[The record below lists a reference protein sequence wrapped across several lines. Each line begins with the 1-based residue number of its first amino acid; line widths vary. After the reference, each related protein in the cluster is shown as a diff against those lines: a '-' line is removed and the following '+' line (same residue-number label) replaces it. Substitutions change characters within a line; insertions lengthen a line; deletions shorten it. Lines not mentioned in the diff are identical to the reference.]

1 MHLIYLPLYG
11 SKSGKTTAELLDKAI
26 KLTPLVAKDNVAKKR
41 KLQDLIFLLTS
52 TFVSEDEINK
62 VMEANMI
69 NLETNRYVKVLTD
82 IAEKALT
89 DIVERRKVAE
99 IATIMLR
106 KGNNMQDISEITGLS
121 IDQVIELQ
129 TELQS
134 GQAV

>member
-1 MHLIYLPLYG
+1 LHLIYLPLYG